1 MLEAGN
7 EMVLSMERWQGKV
20 ALVTGASSGIGAAV
34 TEKLVEAGLKVLRTQ
49 SPSRTC
55 IKFAPSSIREEK
67 VKKTQVLAV
76 NKLMDSRF
84 LTCLY
89 IIFH

>member
-34 TEKLVEAGLKVLRTQ
+34 TEKLVEAGLKVIENTIPFPDMYQICSL
-49 SPSRTC
+49 
-55 IKFAPSSIREEK
+55 IIR
-67 VKKTQVLAV
+67 
-76 NKLMDSRF
+76 
-84 LTCLY
+84 
-89 IIFH
+89 